1 MKNLKGRCVFAQSG
15 GPTSVINAGIAGGI
29 LAALKNPSITGVLC
43 AHHGVKGILNEDFF
57 DMRKEDESEILAL
70 KNTPASAFGSVRYK
84 LKDYEIDDTDYK
96 RILEVFKKYDVRYFF
111 YNGGND
117 SMDTCDKVSKY
128 MQKVGYEVNVIGIP
142 KTIDNDLAGTDHCP
156 GYGSA
161 AKYIATSIAE
171 INRDADIYESP
182 LVVVVEIMGRNAGWL
197 TAAASLASINGQ
209 GADLIYLPE
218 IVFDKDKFLSD
229 VKRVVD
235 KKQKCVVAVSEGIR
249 YANGTYVGEDAS
261 ATDNFGHSQLGGV
274 CGVLKNF
281 VKTLGV
287 KCKAIELNILQRCAA
302 HCASDT
308 DVEETFTAGQKAVE
322 AATNGETDKMVCFI
336 RESDSPYSATYGLT
350 PLTITANAEK
360 RIPLDWIT
368 ADGTGLNDKFTA
380 YALPLIQGEPKIRY
394 KNGLPDYAKLKFEK
408 FKI

>member
-182 LVVVVEIMGRNAGWL
+182 LVIVVEIMGRNAGWL

-218 IVFDKDKFLSD
+218 IVFDKDKFL
-229 VKRVVD
+229 
-235 KKQKCVVAVSEGIR
+235 
-249 YANGTYVGEDAS
+249 
-261 ATDNFGHSQLGGV
+261 
-274 CGVLKNF
+274 
-281 VKTLGV
+281 
-287 KCKAIELNILQRCAA
+287 
-302 HCASDT
+302 
-308 DVEETFTAGQKAVE
+308 
-322 AATNGETDKMVCFI
+322 
-336 RESDSPYSATYGLT
+336 
-350 PLTITANAEK
+350 
-360 RIPLDWIT
+360 
-368 ADGTGLNDKFTA
+368 
-380 YALPLIQGEPKIRY
+380 
-394 KNGLPDYAKLKFEK
+394 
-408 FKI
+408 

>member
-29 LAALKNPSITGVLC
+29 LAALDSPAITGVLC
-43 AHHGVKGILNEDFF
+43 AHHGVKGILDEDFF
-57 DMRKEDESEILAL
+57 DMEKEDVNEILAL

-84 LKDYEIDDTDYK
+84 LKDSSADDTDYK
-96 RILEVFKKYDVRYFF
+96 RILEVFKKYDIRYFF

-128 MQKVGYEVNVIGIP
+128 MQKVGYDVNVIGIP

-171 INRDADIYESP
+171 INRDADVYDSP
-182 LVVVVEIMGRNAGWL
+182 LVIVVEIMGRNAGWL
-197 TAAASLASINGQ
+197 TAAASLASLNGQ

-218 IVFDKDKFLSD
+218 VAFDKEKFLSD
-229 VKRVVD
+229 VKRTVNE
-235 KKQKCVVAVSEGIR
+235 KRICVVAVSEGIR
-249 YANGTYVGEDAS
+249 YENGTYVGDDAS
-261 ATDNFGHSQLGGV
+261 EIDSFGHSQLGGV

-281 VKTLGV
+281 VKSLGV

-302 HCASDT
+302 HCASAT
-308 DVEETFTAGQKAVE
+308 DVEETFNAGKAAVE
-322 AATNGETDKMVCFI
+322 AAVNGETDKMVSFV
-336 RESDSPYSATYGLT
+336 RANGSDYSLSYGLT

-360 RIPLDWIT
+360 RIPCAWIT
-368 ADGTGLNDKFTA
+368 SDGTGLNENFTA
-380 YALPLIQGEPKIRY
+380 YALPLIQGEPQIRY
-394 KNGLPDYAKLKFEK
+394 ENGLPSYAKLKFEK